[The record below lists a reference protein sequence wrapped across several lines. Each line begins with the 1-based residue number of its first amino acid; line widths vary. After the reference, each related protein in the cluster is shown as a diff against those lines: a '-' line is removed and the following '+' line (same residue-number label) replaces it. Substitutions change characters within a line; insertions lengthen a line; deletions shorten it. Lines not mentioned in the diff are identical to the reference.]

1 MNCDLWQ
8 DKIDAFV
15 DAELAGDEARG
26 FEEHLHSCPAC
37 SAETRARQQLKLET
51 RSAGR
56 RFVPSYEFEQR
67 VQHKIA
73 RPRIRMWNWLPA
85 AAVAGA
91 VAVIAIAVL
100 LGSEW
105 HDRVLQQQL
114 TAQLVDQH
122 IAALASSTPVDV
134 LSEDSHTVKP
144 WFAGKVPFSV
154 DIPQLAGTQFTL
166 IGGRLAYFQQA
177 PAAQLIFGVRKHK
190 ISVFMFR
197 DHGETA
203 RLGNRDVP
211 SRQLSFS
218 VESWAEDGLRYVA
231 ISDVNPEDVRQLC
244 ALLRQADRWQ

>member
-1 MNCDLWQ
+1 MNCDTWQ

-15 DAELAGDEARG
+15 DAELAADEARG

-56 RFVPSYEFEQR
+56 RFTPSYEFEQR
-67 VQHKIA
+67 VQSKIA
-73 RPRIRMWNWLPA
+73 RSKIRIWAWLPA
-85 AAVAGA
+85 LAGA
-91 VAVIAIAVL
+91 AAVIALTVL
-100 LGSEW
+100 LTTAW
-105 HDRVLQQQL
+105 HDRVLREQL

-122 IAALASSTPVDV
+122 VAALASSNPVDV

-154 DIPQLAGTQFTL
+154 DVPQLAGTQFTL

-190 ISVFMFR
+190 ISVFIFR

-211 SRQLSFS
+211 RHEFSFA

-244 ALLRQADRWQ
+244 ALLRESDRWQ